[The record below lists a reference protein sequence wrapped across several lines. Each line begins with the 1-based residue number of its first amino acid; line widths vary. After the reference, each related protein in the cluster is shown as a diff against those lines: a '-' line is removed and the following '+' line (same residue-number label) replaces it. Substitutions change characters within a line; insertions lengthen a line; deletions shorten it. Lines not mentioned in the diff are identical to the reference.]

1 MKHIPISLK
10 QDRRA
15 LGLLSKQP
23 PSTAIVFIHGFW
35 GKPRSTWVD
44 FVNLIEEDERWDD
57 CDLFFYGHRSNKQ
70 VRPLADKLLP
80 FLTELA
86 TGRESGV
93 ITRPFTAR
101 SSSST
106 TLFGVSAD
114 FWNTRGTS
122 PYKHIVLVGHS
133 AGALIIRETVCL
145 VASSER
151 GSEDSKTEPSASD
164 AMVLHSILRFFAPAH
179 RGLLG
184 AGLLGIAQG
193 ISSID
198 LVTALCLKWN
208 PLYKNIE
215 KQTVVDDIKNETEK
229 LWKEHKYPALKAL
242 SVFGSDETIVNIG
255 KYDHDDKEKTL
266 DHQTHTSICKPRPDF
281 LFPMEFIADVI

>member
-1 MKHIPISLK
+1 MKHIPIGLK

-15 LGLLSKQP
+15 LGLLSKRP
-23 PSTAIVFIHGFW
+23 PSTAIVFVHGFW

-44 FVNLIEEDERWDD
+44 FVNLIEKDEKWDN

-86 TGRESGV
+86 TRRESGV
-93 ITRPFTAR
+93 MTTPFIAP
-101 SSSST
+101 SSTST
-106 TLFGVSAD
+106 TLFGTTAD

-122 PYKHIVLVGHS
+122 PYKQIVLVGHS
-133 AGALIIRETVCL
+133 AGALIIRETLCL
-145 VASSER
+145 AARSPE
-151 GSEDSKTEPSASD
+151 GGEDSKTELTAID
-164 AMVLHSILRFFAPAH
+164 AMLLQSHVRFFAPAH

-184 AGLLGIAQG
+184 AGLLGIAK
-193 ISSID
+193 SVPMID
-198 LVTALCLKWN
+198 LVPALILEWN

-215 KQTVVDDIKNETEK
+215 KQMVVDDIKSETER

-242 SVFGSDETIVNIG
+242 SVFGHNETIVNIG
-255 KYDHDDKEKTL
+255 KYDHEDKEKTL
-266 DHQTHTSICKPRPDF
+266 DHQTHTSVCKPRPDF
-281 LFPMEFIADVI
+281 PFPVEFVADVI

>member
-1 MKHIPISLK
+1 MKHLPISLK

-15 LGLLSKQP
+15 LGLISKRP
-23 PSTAIVFIHGFW
+23 PSTAIVFVHGFW

-44 FVNLIEEDERWDD
+44 FVNLIEKDEKWDD

-70 VRPLADKLLP
+70 VRPLADKFLP

-93 ITRPFTAR
+93 MTTPFIAP
-101 SSSST
+101 SSTST
-106 TLFGVSAD
+106 TLFGTTAD

-122 PYKHIVLVGHS
+122 PYKQIVLVGHS

-145 VASSER
+145 VAGSAQS
-151 GSEDSKTEPSASD
+151 SEDSKTEPKASN
-164 AMVLHSILRFFAPAH
+164 AMVLHSHVRFFAPAH

-184 AGLLGIAQG
+184 AGLLGIAKG
-193 ISSID
+193 ISKID
-198 LVTALCLKWN
+198 LVTALCLEWN

-229 LWKEHKYPALKAL
+229 LWKEHKYPALNAF

-255 KYDHDDKEKTL
+255 KYDHEDKEKML

-281 LFPMEFIADVI
+281 PFPVEFVADVI